1 MVGGKSG
8 KSPYDLTKKGSG
20 IFVNKNFNAD
30 LYCVEILSTV
40 AFSFL

>member
-30 LYCVEILSTV
+30 FNYGVK
-40 AFSFL
+40 SFL